1 MPRSGGLPSSRTIR
15 LPRRKQSLLGPGLGL
30 GLGLGLGELGA
41 RFGGMRS
48 SAESSAAPA
57 EEEEVEEGPFDRL
70 PDAVLLVIL
79 NALRDVRF
87 LGRCCAVS
95 RRFRCLAV
103 QAESVLV
110 RVDCVVS
117 SSGTPSAT
125 PRHHQYLSLGG
136 SGAGEPKYGGIL
148 GAFARLL
155 FSTFVSRPLSALH
168 QVLLPR
174 KVLLA
179 AEISHH
185 SPSEVLRSFR
195 GVRSLQIVLPS
206 GELGVEPGAVLLWK
220 AAFGRTLESCAI
232 LSATSFHP
240 RKHPV
245 WSDVAVHATD
255 GNADDEE
262 EDQSFCT
269 NGGLKLR
276 VVWTITSLIAA
287 SARHFLLR
295 EIVNDHSAL
304 QSLEITDADGQGV
317 LYMEKGQLEEFRCSS
332 IEIACSSNR
341 TQVPALNMK
350 LWYASRLVLSS
361 GDVMEGATLVA
372 IRPVDRLIR
381 ADGGDGFEVDAFEGP
396 FREAAQNLIKRK
408 AYLLEMNPF

>member
-1 MPRSGGLPSSRTIR
+1 
-15 LPRRKQSLLGPGLGL
+15 
-30 GLGLGLGELGA
+30 
-41 RFGGMRS
+41 MRS
-48 SAESSAAPA
+48 SAESSAAA
-57 EEEEVEEGPFDRL
+57 AATEEEEEEDGPFDRL
-70 PDAVLLVIL
+70 PDAILLVVF
-79 NALRDVRF
+79 NALRDVKF

-95 RRFRCLAV
+95 RRFRYLAV

-117 SSGTPSAT
+117 SSGTTSAT
-125 PRHHQYLSLGG
+125 PRHHQYLNLGG
-136 SGAGEPKYGGIL
+136 SGAEEPKYGGIL

-206 GELGVEPGAVLLWK
+206 GELGVDPGAVLLWK

-232 LSATSFHP
+232 LSATSLSC
-240 RKHPV
+240 RKHPDC
-245 WSDVAVHATD
+245 SDVAVHAVD
-255 GNADDEE
+255 GNADDDD

-269 NGGLKLR
+269 DGGLKLR

-295 EIVNDHSAL
+295 EIVNEHSAV

-317 LYMEKGQLEEFRCSS
+317 LHMEKGQLEEFRCSS
-332 IEIACSSNR
+332 IEVACSSNR

-350 LWYASRLVLSS
+350 LWHASRLMLSS

-372 IRPVDRLIR
+372 IRPVDRVIK
-381 ADGGDGFEVDAFEGP
+381 ADGGDGFAVDAFEGL
-396 FREAAQNLIKRK
+396 FREAAKNLIKRK